1 MILHKI
7 GKFPFHFY
15 FLMKFTNQV
24 PLYNKEYSHQT
35 KLTSV
40 TDDEFE
46 DNDAPYKSTFK
57 DRLIQLAFFIIFFGW
72 LRLILIG
79 VITAIYLVLMAPVL
93 LFASQQAIVKHIT
106 PYGIFV
112 TQMYF
117 RLVFFLC
124 GLYRIRIKGNVDKR
138 AKLILFNHS
147 SNFEGPIIY
156 LFRPFI
162 VIGMAELKKAPVI
175 GPILTAVNTVF
186 VDRSIHGGTSKI
198 ITDYLNSKNE
208 EPMALAPE
216 GRCTKGHFL
225 MEFRTGAFI
234 ANVPIQPVTVRYTHF
249 LPYGKTGVVWTHG
262 HLLEWIIR
270 LICMPGC
277 IVDVHFMPV
286 VEGKEFYSKTSA
298 EKALYCNLLMA
309 NDLCTMASDRSNR
322 TMFLKNGP
330 KLNLKTFKKSD
341 EL

>member
-1 MILHKI
+1 
-7 GKFPFHFY
+7 
-15 FLMKFTNQV
+15 MKLTNQV
-24 PLYNKEYSHQT
+24 PLYNEKYKHQT
-35 KLTSV
+35 KLSSV

-46 DNDAPYKSTFK
+46 DNDAAYKSTFT

-72 LRLILIG
+72 LRIILIG
-79 VITAIYLVLMAPVL
+79 ILTAIYLVLMSPIIL
-93 LFASQQAIVKHIT
+93 LAYQESIVHHIT
-106 PYGIFV
+106 PFGILI
-112 TQMYF
+112 TQIYF

-124 GLYRIRIKGNVDKR
+124 GLYRIRIRGKVDKR
-138 AKLILFNHS
+138 AKLFLFNHS

-162 VIGMAELKKAPVI
+162 VICMAELKKAPII
-175 GPILTAVNTVF
+175 GPILTAVNAVF
-186 VDRSIHGGTSKI
+186 VDRSIQGGTSKV
-198 ITDYLNSKNE
+198 ITNYLNSKNE

-225 MEFRTGAFI
+225 LEYRTGSFI

-262 HLLEWIIR
+262 HLIEWIIR

-286 VEGKEFYSKTSA
+286 VDSKDFYSKTPA

-322 TMFLKNGP
+322 SIFLKNSAP
-330 KLNLKTFKKSD
+330 LHLKKFNKS
-341 EL
+341 EQL